1 MATSMIQRPSSL
13 SLSYK
18 QLESTDDLNTVY
30 DLGFYRWTSDNR
42 PENCPGVGA
51 GRMIIFGAE
60 TVNSGHKAAIVVDAD
75 GNMYSRL
82 GANAGWN
89 SFKPYIN
96 VEARLAALEAECMP
110 HIFTQPASQSVAAGT
125 SVSFTVEARNADAY
139 EWQYLSP
146 SSANWTT
153 PSTAYSAKTYTLA
166 TQARH
171 NGYQYRCKVSNG
183 LGDVYSD
190 AATLTVT

>member
-1 MATSMIQRPSSL
+1 MATSIIQRPSHL
-13 SLSYK
+13 FLAYK
-18 QLESTDDLNTVY
+18 QLVSTDDLNTVY
-30 DLGFYRWTSDNR
+30 DLGFYRWTSDSR

-60 TVNSGHKAAIVVDAD
+60 TVNAGHKAAIVVDAD

-96 VEARLAALEAECMP
+96 VEARLTALEAECMP
-110 HIFTQPASQSVAAGT
+110 HILTQPASQSVAAGT

-139 EWQYLSP
+139 EWQYLKP
-146 SSANWTT
+146 DSADWTT
-153 PSTAYSAKTYTLA
+153 TSTGFSATYTLT

-171 NGYQYRCKVSNG
+171 NGYRYRCKVSNG

-190 AATLTVT
+190 VVTLTVT